1 MSSSKR
7 LRPVVDHAES
17 QEHQQHQKLLQATAQ
32 LRAAEQQLA
41 QLQDYRR
48 SYTAGSAS
56 SGASAQG
63 SVGWRDRHV
72 FLSRLNEA
80 VRQQLERVGEHQ
92 QIVERERQ
100 RWVDCRVRAQ
110 SLQKVVDKRAQRE
123 RAAALRREQTALDE
137 TNARLAARR
146 NSDDA
151 NR

>member
-17 QEHQQHQKLLQATAQ
+17 QENQQHQKLLQATAQ

-56 SGASAQG
+56 GDASALG

-80 VRQQLERVGEHQ
+80 VSQQQARVGEHQ

-110 SLQKVVDKRAQRE
+110 SLQKVVDKREQRE
-123 RAAALRREQTALDE
+123 RAAELRREQAAVDE
-137 TNARLAARR
+137 TSARLAARR
-146 NSDDA
+146 SAADA
-151 NR
+151 DR